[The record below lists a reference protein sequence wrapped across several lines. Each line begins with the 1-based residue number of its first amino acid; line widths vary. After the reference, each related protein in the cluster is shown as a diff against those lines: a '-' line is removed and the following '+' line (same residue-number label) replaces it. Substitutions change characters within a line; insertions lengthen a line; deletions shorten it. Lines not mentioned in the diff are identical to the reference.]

1 MKTVL
6 KEMFTGEDVIL
17 DAFVA
22 FCVWVYIRAA
32 YVLGKCR
39 PFED

>member
-6 KEMFTGEDVIL
+6 KEMFTGEDVIQ
-17 DAFVA
+17 DVVFA
-22 FCVWVYIRAA
+22 FCVWMYIRAT

>member
-6 KEMFTGEDVIL
+6 KEIFTGEDVTQNVI
-17 DAFVA
+17 FA
-22 FCVWVYIRAA
+22 FCVWMYIRAT

>member
-6 KEMFTGEDVIL
+6 KEMFTGEYVIQDVI
-17 DAFVA
+17 FA
-22 FCVWVYIRAA
+22 FCVWMYIRAT

>member
-6 KEMFTGEDVIL
+6 KEMFTGECVIQDVL
-17 DAFVA
+17 FAFT
-22 FCVWVYIRAA
+22 VWMYIRAT